1 MAKKIMDRRT
11 FFYHSGALL
20 SSFGLR
26 ALGGGVG
33 LSALSFLNAKDFQAS
48 APKIGYLPIT
58 DHLVVIAK
66 ELQNAN
72 FTPLKFS
79 SWADLSEALRAGA
92 IDGAFILTPLALK
105 LKSQGVAI
113 KALFATHR
121 NGSALVVKKGLLQNT
136 DENTKHDPT
145 LLRGKKIAI
154 PSRFSTHYLLLGE
167 LLAQANLSPKDVNL
181 IDMAPP
187 EMLSALSNGSID
199 GFIVAEPF
207 CFAAQTRKLA
217 DVFALSKDI
226 SNNHICCVLALNEN
240 LIATRANEV
249 QALSEA
255 FLQTAHFIKE
265 NPAKAAELSKKF
277 LGQKVELIASL
288 LAQDRRVVYENLK
301 LTQNDLDKTLKDIK
315 RFEVGAFDVGFEEFV
330 DSRFVDAV
338 LARNQK

>member
-1 MAKKIMDRRT
+1 MDRRT
-11 FFYHSGALL
+11 FFYHGGALL

-33 LSALSFLNAKDFQAS
+33 LSALSFLNAKDPQFS

-72 FTPLKFS
+72 FIPLKFS

-92 IDGAFILTPLALK
+92 IDGVFILTPLALK

-113 KALFATHR
+113 KALFAAHR
-121 NGSALVVKKGLLQNT
+121 NGSALVIKKGQLRDLENPQTQTSTGVKHNPALL
-136 DENTKHDPT
+136 K
-145 LLRGKKIAI
+145 GKKIAI

-167 LLAQANLSPKDVNL
+167 LLAQANLSPKDVKL

-207 CFAAQTRKLA
+207 CFAAQTRKIA

-226 SNNHICCVLALNEN
+226 SNDHICCVLALNEN

-255 FLQTAHFIKE
+255 FLQTAHFIKG
-265 NPAKAAELSKKF
+265 NPTKAAELSKKF

-288 LAQDRRVVYENLK
+288 LEQDRRVVYENLK

-330 DSRFVDAV
+330 DSRFVNAV
-338 LARNQK
+338 LAHS